1 MCWAAIC
8 AAAAGSA
15 TSRSCSPQN
24 FANVSGA
31 EALVAIP
38 SGMHTVLVAPGAKW
52 NLFRSAL
59 LTVNVLVSLNDN
71 GLRTRLTPVVGID
84 WGF

>member
-1 MCWAAIC
+1 
-8 AAAAGSA
+8 
-15 TSRSCSPQN
+15 
-24 FANVSGA
+24 
-31 EALVAIP
+31 
-38 SGMHTVLVAPGAKW
+38 MHTVLLAPGAKW
-52 NLFRSAL
+52 NFFRSAL